1 MDTKIKARLDSIEK
15 AMKIADICEFCLKIT
30 HEEFLNVEFR
40 HGLKDI
46 IQKNNVRLKLY
57 DASECKAYFR
67 KEEI

>member
-40 HGLKDI
+40 HGLKSI
-46 IQKNNVRLKLY
+46 IQKNSVRLTLY

-67 KEEI
+67 KEDI